1 MFSYKRLIVF
11 WSMPKVHIG
20 RFRAVLLKTVDNPR
34 RHPFMARTG
43 GHASLVS
50 LLIGSVATTFSQNK
64 I

>member
-1 MFSYKRLIVF
+1 
-11 WSMPKVHIG
+11 MPKVHIG

-34 RHPFMARTG
+34 RHPFMAGTG